1 MIDTVHLID
10 LCSGCIRLY
19 HGTGATSPNR
29 RCLYLLSVFEN
40 NVNKNPTRCNSKQIF
55 IYCKVTLH
63 VSGVTV
69 PIIRSTKT
77 VTAASGTGQTAKH
90 KDQLE
95 RTNSVGLP
103 TSDNNG
109 RWHTNTPTKVQ
120 AYNIVEVRKLKTPW
134 TTNMNS
140 QKRNMDDAKDGAS

>member
-1 MIDTVHLID
+1 MLIKIQPD
-10 LCSGCIRLY
+10 
-19 HGTGATSPNR
+19 A
-29 RCLYLLSVFEN
+29 
-40 NVNKNPTRCNSKQIF
+40 KNMQIF

-63 VSGVTV
+63 VSGVTA

-90 KDQLE
+90 KDQPE

-103 TSDNNG
+103 TSDSNG
-109 RWHTNTPTKVQ
+109 RWHTDTPTKVQ
-120 AYNIVEVRKLKTPW
+120 AYNIVEVNKLKTPW

-140 QKRNMDDAKDGAS
+140 QKRNMDDAMDGAS